1 MYITMNKDQKENI
14 AFDYTANENIKTGR
28 IQSRTVADGWEILRI
43 DGRTDGPTQRGVEL
57 RVCD

>member
-43 DGRTDGPTQRGVEL
+43 DGRTD
-57 RVCD
+57 